1 MEHRYSKRVAA
12 GVKLLIYKKG
22 IPVGIGRIQDV
33 SRYGIFVATDY
44 TDVGLH
50 QILEVEFNLQGEEGS
65 QRRRFRAVVARKAE
79 GGMGL
84 ELEEGSDEGYEAL
97 RSLVS
102 TAVRQPVFGLDA
114 LISHA

>member
-22 IPVGIGRIQDV
+22 MPVATGRIKDV
-33 SRYGIFVATDY
+33 SRHGIFVATDY
-44 TDVGLH
+44 TDVGMH
-50 QILEVEFNLQGEEGS
+50 QVLEIEFNLQGD
-65 QRRRFRAVVARKAE
+65 RNRFRTVVARKAD
-79 GGMGL
+79 GGIGL

-102 TAVRQPVFGLDA
+102 DLSATFGFGPTSLA
-114 LISHA
+114 SNT